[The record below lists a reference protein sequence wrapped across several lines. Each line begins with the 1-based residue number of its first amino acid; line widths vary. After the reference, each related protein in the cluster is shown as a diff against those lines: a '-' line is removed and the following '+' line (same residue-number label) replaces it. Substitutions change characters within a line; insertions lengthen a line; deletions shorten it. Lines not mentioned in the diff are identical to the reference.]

1 MSILESM
8 NKNARG
14 VDCLLAQSYIQT
26 SGALVKG
33 EHMAKAT
40 AAFGSRINVC
50 SILQTKRQAIICIVL
65 GEITKTVQ
73 TLLFQFVI
81 IRDIK

>member
-1 MSILESM
+1 M
-8 NKNARG
+8 NKKTQE
-14 VDCLLAQSYIQT
+14 VLIVYWHKVIQT
-26 SGALVKG
+26 SGALVKV